1 MADNVLQGDTDSNEF
16 SIGIAVAKWNSFI
29 TDELL
34 EGALNTLKNKG
45 FSDEQIL
52 IARCPGAYELPFTA
66 RKLLDHT
73 DGVITLGAVI
83 QGDTPHFDYVCSAV
97 NSGVTDLNLMGN
109 KPVVFGVLTTD
120 NVVQAQE
127 RAGLRGDKG
136 NKGAEAALALL
147 EMISLTK
154 KFEKL

>member
-1 MADNVLQGDTDSNEF
+1 MANNILEGDTESNEF
-16 SIGIAVAKWNSFI
+16 SVGIAVAKWNSFI

-34 EGALNTLKNKG
+34 NGALSVLRSKG

-66 RKLLDHT
+66 RKLLEHT

-83 QGDTPHFDYVCSAV
+83 RGDTPHFDYVCDAV
-97 NSGVTDLNLMGN
+97 NRGVTDLNLKGN
-109 KPVVFGVLTTD
+109 NPVVFGVLTTD
-120 NVVQAQE
+120 NVGQAQE
-127 RAGLRGDKG
+127 RAGLEGDKG

-147 EMISLTK
+147 EMISLTS
-154 KFEKL
+154 KFEEL

>member
-1 MADNVLQGDTDSNEF
+1 MADNLEGNTESNRF
-16 SIGIAVAKWNSFI
+16 IIGIAIAKWNSFI

-34 EGALNTLKNKG
+34 EGALNTLKSKG
-45 FSDEQIL
+45 FNDEQIL

-66 RKLLDHT
+66 RKLLEHT

-83 QGDTPHFDYVCSAV
+83 QGDTPHFDYVCDAV
-97 NSGVTDLNLMGN
+97 NRGITDLNLEGN

-120 NVVQAQE
+120 NVAQAQE
-127 RAGLRGDKG
+127 RAGLTGDKG
-136 NKGAEAALALL
+136 NKGAEAALALI

>member
-1 MADNVLQGDTDSNEF
+1 MAENILQGDTDDNEF
-16 SIGIAVAKWNSFI
+16 TIGIAIAKWNSFI

-34 EGALNTLKNKG
+34 DGALNTLKSKG
-45 FSDEQIL
+45 ISDEQIL
-52 IARCPGAYELPFTA
+52 MARCPGAYELPFTA

-83 QGDTPHFDYVCSAV
+83 RGDTPHFDYVCDAV
-97 NSGVTDLNLMGN
+97 NRGVTDLNLEGN

-120 NVVQAQE
+120 NVAQAQE
-127 RAGLRGDKG
+127 RAGLKGDKG
-136 NKGAEAALALL
+136 NKGAEAALALI

>member
-1 MADNVLQGDTDSNEF
+1 MAENILKGDTENNGF
-16 SIGIAVAKWNSFI
+16 SIGIAIAKWNSFI

-34 EGALNTLKNKG
+34 EGALNTLKSKG
-45 FSDEQIL
+45 FNNEQIL
-52 IARCPGAYELPFTA
+52 IAHCPGAYELPFTA

-83 QGDTPHFDYVCSAV
+83 RGDTPHFDYVCEAV
-97 NSGVTDLNLMGN
+97 NRGVINLNLEGN

-120 NVVQAQE
+120 NVAQAQE
-127 RAGLRGDKG
+127 RAGLKGDKG
-136 NKGAEAALALL
+136 NKGAEAALALI
-147 EMISLTK
+147 EMISLNE

>member
-1 MADNVLQGDTDSNEF
+1 MADNILQGDTDSNEF

-34 EGALNTLKNKG
+34 EGALNTLRSKG

-52 IARCPGAYELPFTA
+52 VARCPGAYELPFTA
-66 RKLLDHT
+66 RKLLDRT

-83 QGDTPHFDYVCSAV
+83 RGDTPHFDYVCDAV
-97 NSGVTDLNLMGN
+97 NRGVTDLNLEGN

-120 NVVQAQE
+120 NVAQAQE
-127 RAGLRGDKG
+127 RAGLKGDKG
-136 NKGAEAALALL
+136 NKGAEAALALI